1 MLTWQ
6 SNQERQHSLTLIAE
20 LALSAAIGAAVA
32 ARKRIS
38 GFRIRSV
45 DSALCLSYLKHRT
58 PRVYILGPS
67 EKVWR
72 WSTEYLTGCL
82 GPLAIGSSP
91 RTHIYVASASGLP
104 HQHPQ
109 ES

>member
-6 SNQERQHSLTLIAE
+6 SNRERQHSLTLITE
-20 LALSAAIGAAVA
+20 LALSAAIGAAAAAA

-45 DSALCLSYLKHRT
+45 DSALCLSYLKYRT

-72 WSTEYLTGCL
+72 WST
-82 GPLAIGSSP
+82 
-91 RTHIYVASASGLP
+91 
-104 HQHPQ
+104 
-109 ES
+109 